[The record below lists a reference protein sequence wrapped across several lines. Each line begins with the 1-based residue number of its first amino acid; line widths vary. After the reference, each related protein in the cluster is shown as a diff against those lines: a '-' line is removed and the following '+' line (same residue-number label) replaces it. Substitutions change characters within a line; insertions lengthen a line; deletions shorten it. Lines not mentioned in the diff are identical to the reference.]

1 VIHSPAVPSLKAARL
16 QKLLT
21 QQELADKSGIRQET
35 IARIERG
42 HQAASLRTIRALSA
56 ALGLPP
62 TEIDEFRAS
71 LGLS

>member
-1 VIHSPAVPSLKAARL
+1 MIHSPAVPSLKAARL

-21 QQELADKSGIRQET
+21 QQELAAKSGVRQET

-56 ALGLPP
+56 ALERSP

-71 LGLS
+71 LGMS